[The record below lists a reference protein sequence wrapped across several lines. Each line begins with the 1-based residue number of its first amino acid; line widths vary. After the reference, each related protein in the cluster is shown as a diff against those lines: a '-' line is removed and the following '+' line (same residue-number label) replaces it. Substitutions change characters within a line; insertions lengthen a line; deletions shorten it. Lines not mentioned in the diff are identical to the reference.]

1 MFNKM
6 RTKAAFPF
14 AVILLV
20 LLAPGAFS
28 QADSFEGAT
37 ALFQQKRFAEA
48 AAAFENLEK
57 SKPGETDAL
66 LYAGKSFV
74 GLERF
79 ADAAGAFSE
88 YLSSHPQ
95 SDEAAYLL
103 AYVKFRENKAAESL
117 NLFTAAAKIKPPRAD
132 DLKIVALDYVL
143 LGDQTSAARYLER
156 ALTMQPYNVEVRY
169 YLGRVRYQQN
179 QFALAI
185 AAFEEVLRRDPKHVK
200 AEDNLGL
207 SLEAMNQIDDAIAAY
222 RKAIELDALAQHH
235 SEQPYLNLGILLTK
249 LGKPAESLP
258 VLRKAAE
265 LAPGSWQIHYELG
278 KSYFNLGQFAD
289 AQRELQ
295 SSAAIA
301 PAESSTHFLLGR
313 LYRRLG
319 NSEAAAHEFALTEQ
333 LIEAKRHMGSP
344 MAGGA
349 PNTP

>member
-1 MFNKM
+1 M
-6 RTKAAFPF
+6 KAARLF
-14 AVILLV
+14 AVVLLV
-20 LLAPGAFS
+20 FPAPSAFS
-28 QADSFEGAT
+28 QANAFDEAM

-48 AAAFENLEK
+48 VPAFENLENAR
-57 SKPGETDAL
+57 PGQTDAL
-66 LYAGKSFV
+66 LFAGKSLL

-79 ADAAGAFSE
+79 TEAAGAFSE

-103 AYVKFRENKAAESL
+103 AYVKFRQNKAAESL

-143 LGDQTSAARYLER
+143 LGDQSSAAHYLEQ
-156 ALTMQPYNVEVRY
+156 ALAMQPDDVELRY

-185 AAFEEVLRRDPKHVK
+185 AAFEDVLRRDPQHVK
-200 AEDNLGL
+200 AENNLGL
-207 SLEAMNQIDDAIAAY
+207 SLEAMNRVNEAMAAY
-222 RKAIELDALAQHH
+222 RQAIDLDALAAHH

-249 LGKPAESLP
+249 LGRPSESLP
-258 VLRKAAE
+258 VLGEAAE
-265 LAPGSWQIHYELG
+265 LAPASAQIRYELG
-278 KSYFNLGQFAD
+278 KAYFNLGQFAD

-295 SSAAIA
+295 SSASLA

-319 NSEAAAHEFALTEQ
+319 NAEGAAREFALTEE
-333 LIEAKRHMGSP
+333 LIEAKRHAGPP
-344 MAGGA
+344 MAGGL
-349 PNTP
+349 PNGP